1 MKLSV
6 IYLVVFVACFNM
18 GCIQSRHTKQ
28 VKATI
33 TTTLVLKNLKRG
45 LVDSS
50 SLINISL
57 LQIFPTYHECVDDR
71 RFVNLYI
78 CKNDNS
84 KDTLLVF
91 EPCQQIPNYLSNNLA
106 DKKPLCIARDDI
118 QKEYPDSVFV
128 DLPYGTKILPG
139 YKFVFAK
146 ILPLEE

>member
-18 GCIQSRHTKQ
+18 GCIQSRQSKQ
-28 VKATI
+28 VKAVI
-33 TTTLVLKNLKRG
+33 TTTLVLKNLKRN

-57 LQIFPTYHECVDDR
+57 LQIFPTYHECNGDH

-91 EPCQQIPNYLSNNLA
+91 EPCQQVPDYLSNNSA
-106 DKKPLCIARDDI
+106 EKRPLCIATDDI
-118 QKEYPDSVFV
+118 QKKYLDSVFV
-128 DLPYGTKILPG
+128 DLPHGTKIPPG